1 MRRDEDRHFGES
13 VHDDQDGVVAV
24 TRRETL
30 DEVHGEGAPRSLGDG
45 EETEGAERF
54 VADGLSASTVGTG
67 LDEVGYEFVEARPVE
82 ASFD

>member
-30 DEVHGEGAPRSLGDG
+30 DEVHGEGTPWSIGDR
-45 EETEGAERF
+45 EEA
-54 VADGLSASTVGTG
+54 
-67 LDEVGYEFVEARPVE
+67 
-82 ASFD
+82 

>member
-1 MRRDEDRHFGES
+1 MRRNEDRHFGES
-13 VHDDQDGVVAV
+13 VHNDQDGVVAD

-30 DEVHGEGAPRSLGDG
+30 DEVHGEGAPWPFRDG

-54 VADGLSASTVGTG
+54 VADGLGASTVGTG

>member
-1 MRRDEDRHFGES
+1 MRRYEDRHFGKS

-24 TRRETL
+24 TGRETL
-30 DEVHGEGAPRSLGDG
+30 DEVHGEGAPWSFRDG